1 MHLHHAPRCR
11 SPPMHH
17 TPCTMT
23 TVSFATHDLVS
34 HNGNPRP
41 RLIVHS
47 SRLMHHAPRCRSP
60 PMHHAPCTIH
70 HAPCITVLFATH
82 VPCTTVLFVSHDLVG
97 HHKHKHTQHTPT
109 PPPPPHTLLPF
120 CPQVAYTSWPEGPT
134 TTPRSDDTQAFS
146 PQSTQV
152 YHNNTH
158 RSHDTQAFHRKAR
171 TSLPTIFL
179 IDLFVGTYRLSS
191 HARLDAFVIQTKLTI
206 TAKHKLAY
214 LHVQRHLTDHRIVRD
229 TGQAALQQLAAHL
242 HAQTIP
248 RSHLVRGE

>member
-109 PPPPPHTLLPF
+109 PPPPPTHSCRFARKLPTPADQRVLQQHPGLMTLRPF
-120 CPQVAYTSWPEGPT
+120 HHKAPRSIT
-134 TTPRSDDTQAFS
+134 TTPTGLMTPRPF
-146 PQSTQV
+146 
-152 YHNNTH
+152 
-158 RSHDTQAFHRKAR
+158 
-171 TSLPTIFL
+171 
-179 IDLFVGTYRLSS
+179 
-191 HARLDAFVIQTKLTI
+191 
-206 TAKHKLAY
+206 TAKQELAY
-214 LHVQRHLTDHRIVRD
+214 L
-229 TGQAALQQLAAHL
+229 
-242 HAQTIP
+242 
-248 RSHLVRGE
+248 RSF